1 MAVGRLYTPWRM
13 KYITSNR
20 AKVDGCIFCTKCN
33 EHHERDRENL
43 LIYRGQTM
51 FAMLN
56 IYPYNTGHLMILPY
70 QHMAMLAEMSAE
82 MHFELITLTTY
93 FTELLTDLMHP
104 DGFNVGINL
113 GRAAGAGIDSHLH
126 VHLVPR
132 WSGDN
137 NFMPVIGET
146 RVLPEELGDTY
157 DRIVKLLNERPPTIN
172 SGHPW

>member
-1 MAVGRLYTPWRM
+1 M
-13 KYITSNR
+13 KYVASNR
-20 AKVDGCIFCTKCN
+20 AKVDGCIFCAKCN
-33 EHHERDRENL
+33 EHQERDRENL
-43 LIYRGQTM
+43 LVYRGQNM

-70 QHMAMLAEMSAE
+70 QHVAMLGEMSAE
-82 MHFELITLTTY
+82 MQLELITLTTY

-157 DRIVKLLNERPPTIN
+157 DRIVKLLNERPPTPP
-172 SGHPW
+172 GGRP